1 MVVVAM
7 VGCGCYNGGY
17 GKWGG
22 GRGGGGGDWL
32 VAIVLRGVIL
42 LLF

>member
-1 MVVVAM
+1 MVVVAV

-17 GKWGG
+17 GKWSG
-22 GRGGGGGDWL
+22 GRGGGGGGWL
-32 VAIVLRGVIL
+32 VAIVFCVIVL

>member
-7 VGCGCYNGGY
+7 VGYGCYNGGY
-17 GKWGG
+17 GKWSSD
-22 GRGGGGGDWL
+22 RGGGGGDWL
-32 VAIVLRGVIL
+32 IAIVLRGVVL

>member
-1 MVVVAM
+1 M

-17 GKWGG
+17 GKWSG
-22 GRGGGGGDWL
+22 GRGGGGGDSL
-32 VAIVLRGVIL
+32 VAIVLRGVVL

>member
-7 VGCGCYNGGY
+7 VSCGCYNGGY
-17 GKWGG
+17 GKWSG
-22 GRGGGGGDWL
+22 GRGGGGGGWL
-32 VAIVLRGVIL
+32 VAIDLCVVVL